1 MWGKKIKTLSSCWG
15 SLALKD
21 LTEPENNILIFQTF
35 SSIGLTAKADSIV
48 LKYFHVFF
56 CFFFNF
62 MVLILSF
69 LPLFFLCKVTFLYIY
84 ILKSNAQLMRNFM
97 RIFMRISML
106 ASLSTGDGWFRSSYL
121 IPPPALAP
129 MLTGSFCP
137 PNPPPG
143 REPREKE

>member
-56 CFFFNF
+56 CFF
-62 MVLILSF
+62 LTL
-69 LPLFFLCKVTFLYIY
+69 
-84 ILKSNAQLMRNFM
+84 
-97 RIFMRISML
+97 
-106 ASLSTGDGWFRSSYL
+106 WF
-121 IPPPALAP
+121 
-129 MLTGSFCP
+129 
-137 PNPPPG
+137 
-143 REPREKE
+143 